1 MSGEYYILDA
11 SWCSNASEYTI
22 LNESK
27 LIEGRPLRSSQIFA
41 AIPWHPGFWPMSEK
55 PVLQIKEKPRKMP
68 KDIDYCGGYWL
79 ISEKCKTFFEDI
91 DPLAFEFVECD
102 CLDVNGSPTK
112 SRWFCDV
119 IRVVDA
125 LDEQKTKVTI
135 KTPEGWHKSYEI
147 EVTSNLYFRTN
158 AIPANCHIFKM
169 AHYHGMRIVDRQLRD
184 GLKNERM
191 TNIRLTNVNS
201 RGRLYGIR

>member
-27 LIEGRPLRSSQIFA
+27 LIEGRSPRSSPIFA

-79 ISEKCKTFFEDI
+79 VSEKCKTFFEDI

-102 CLDVNGSPTK
+102 CLDVNGIPIK
-112 SRWFCDV
+112 PRWFCDV

-135 KTPEGWHKSYEI
+135 KAPEGWHKSYEI
-147 EVTSNLYFRTN
+147 EVTSNLYFRKSV
-158 AIPANCHIFKM
+158 IPDNCHIFKM
-169 AHYHGMRIVDRQLRD
+169 AFYEETCIIDRPFRD
-184 GLKNERM
+184 RLKSVHI
-191 TNIRLTNVNS
+191 TNSRVTDVSS